1 MTDVSPTHEW
11 PRPRQ
16 HVSFNLPVVAT
27 GAAGAFQLAAG
38 EASRNYAIVTDRT
51 TQIAVAVL
59 FIVAAA
65 LVIAGW
71 ALNNRSAC
79 PMRQDMG
86 LRIKACGL
94 AGWSVGMVSYVVANW
109 QLWPNPAQFFSS
121 PATMVIAAMIPP
133 TLHRAWVLLR
143 PVRPIV

>member
-27 GAAGAFQLAAG
+27 GVAGVWQLAAG
-38 EASRNYAIVTDRT
+38 EASRNYAVVVDRN

-59 FIVAAA
+59 FIV
-65 LVIAGW
+65 
-71 ALNNRSAC
+71 SAV
-79 PMRQDMG
+79 
-86 LRIKACGL
+86 L
-94 AGWSVGMVSYVVANW
+94 
-109 QLWPNPAQFFSS
+109 
-121 PATMVIAAMIPP
+121 VIAAMIPP